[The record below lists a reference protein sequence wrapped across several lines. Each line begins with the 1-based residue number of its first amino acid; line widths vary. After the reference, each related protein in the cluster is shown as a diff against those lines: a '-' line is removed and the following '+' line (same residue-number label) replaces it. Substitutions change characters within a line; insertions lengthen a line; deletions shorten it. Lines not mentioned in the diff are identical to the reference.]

1 VVAFIAK
8 APEVEGGAVEY
19 ALTDAEEDG
28 PNLDNPNNSGAI
40 NNPSTN

>member
-8 APEVEGGAVEY
+8 APEAEGGAVEY

-28 PNLDNPNNSGAI
+28 PSLDNPDNSGAI
-40 NNPSTN
+40 NTPAAN